1 MRLTAGIAPAAVDWP
16 RRSHRSTDAKGSS
29 ATARGQMQFDCADGR
44 TDELAMT
51 RIDCLQPLIQR
62 IEGLP
67 DLAYLFDQLL
77 CGAFYALGFAA
88 GAQPARRGRN
98 LLLPFDLRQRIQCA
112 QTKARDVIGRAQLMI
127 DAIYD
132 LLPVIGEELLQD
144 LA

>member
-1 MRLTAGIAPAAVDWP
+1 
-16 RRSHRSTDAKGSS
+16 
-29 ATARGQMQFDCADGR
+29 MQFDSADGR

-51 RIDCLQPLIQR
+51 SIDRLQPLIQR
-62 IEGLP
+62 IESLL

-77 CGAFYALGFAA
+77 RGAFDALRFAT
-88 GAQPARRGRN
+88 GAQPVRRSQN
-98 LLLPFDLRQRIQCA
+98 LFLTFDLRQRIQGA

-144 LA
+144 LARLQTL